1 MCTAL
6 PMSVS
11 GYHGIDTKHV
21 MNVDQYPATHT
32 MQTTN
37 SRWFKAQVIFQILIQ
52 AKPLFKQF
60 KLWQGFAVVYLGI
73 GPKPLKILSTLSI
86 LVLATEMESFGPV
99 MCVSMLLILS
109 KAWPDWRVTWALG
122 ILAAPPPL
130 GVSSSLMVH
139 CCLYV
144 TRIRSSA
151 TKSKLI
157 SIESLKSKQV
167 SQMICS
173 SELYITT

>member
-1 MCTAL
+1 
-6 PMSVS
+6 MSVS

-73 GPKPLKILSTLSI
+73 GPKPLKIWVHFLFLFWRQKWKVLSLWCVFPCYLSYPRSGQTD
-86 LVLATEMESFGPV
+86 VLHE
-99 MCVSMLLILS
+99 LLAS
-109 KAWPDWRVTWALG
+109 WQ
-122 ILAAPPPL
+122 PPPSL

-167 SQMICS
+167 SQWS
-173 SELYITT
+173 VHPSFT

>member
-37 SRWFKAQVIFQILIQ
+37 SRWFEAQVIFQILIQ

-73 GPKPLKILSTLSI
+73 GPKPLKIWAWVHFLFLFWRQKWKVLSLWCVFPCYLSYPRSGQTDVLHELLASWQPPSP
-86 LVLATEMESFGPV
+86 LVSPHHRWSIAVFMSHVYAHLQQN
-99 MCVSMLLILS
+99 LS
-109 KAWPDWRVTWALG
+109 
-122 ILAAPPPL
+122 
-130 GVSSSLMVH
+130 
-139 CCLYV
+139 
-144 TRIRSSA
+144 
-151 TKSKLI
+151 
-157 SIESLKSKQV
+157 
-167 SQMICS
+167 
-173 SELYITT
+173 